1 MQFAAPADT
10 AEVSKGLPFGLTWD
24 SLFGVLK
31 FLILGVVGL
40 IALKM
45 LRPKLDRRDPET
57 VAGGQLTAESPELQ
71 ALSARAAE
79 GDEQAIQQL
88 EQIRQDGSDLSLL
101 DQEIALAQVDG
112 RIKLSVLKRIG
123 DSINGNPAE
132 SAAVVRQWMNA

>member
-1 MQFAAPADT
+1 MPFQAAEIAAP
-10 AEVSKGLPFGLTWD
+10 EEKGLPFGMTWD
-24 SLFGVLK
+24 GLFGFLKYLVLA
-31 FLILGVVGL
+31 IVGL
-40 IALKM
+40 LALRM
-45 LRPKLDRRDPET
+45 LRPRGSGAVEQATGLLPAD
-57 VAGGQLTAESPELQ
+57 AQELQ

-79 GDEQAIQQL
+79 GDPEAMQQL

-123 DSINGNPAE
+123 DAVTGSPAE